1 MTSLEMECTAEN
13 IDLPE
18 PMTQTGRLRQA
29 GARLLNHA
37 NILFGVS
44 LLLLLVPGKHPD
56 STLYSWYLVGFLFFA
71 AALYAVT
78 ALFAAGNEAKRRSAT
93 DITAIL
99 FAGVIFWELT
109 TSKLDLFERL
119 IFPVPGKVVAVF
131 IDEIPMFMSCLA
143 SSLQLLGAGYSLA
156 LVTAI
161 PLALLIGWRKRLFA
175 VANPMTKVLGPIPPI
190 VYIPY
195 SIAIFPTFK
204 CSSIFIIFIGAFWP
218 VFINTLNGTFNIEPK
233 IIDSARVL
241 NVKEKTLLF
250 RIILPA
256 ILPSIISGAT
266 LGLVFSFILLTAA
279 EMIGSASGLGWYV
292 KYFSDFADYPRVV
305 AGIIFIGLVVTAITF
320 VFERI
325 EKKLLR
331 WRN

>member
-1 MTSLEMECTAEN
+1 MEQIAEN
-13 IDLPE
+13 IEIAGKTSQFKPFL
-18 PMTQTGRLRQA
+18 QL

-37 NILFGVS
+37 NILFGVA
-44 LLLLLVPGKHPD
+44 LLLLAMPGKRPVTDVDAWH
-56 STLYSWYLVGFLFFA
+56 LVGFLLFVIF
-71 AALYAVT
+71 LYGVSCLLWAS
-78 ALFAAGNEAKRRSAT
+78 NDSKRRSTT
-93 DITAIL
+93 DITAIV
-99 FAGVIFWELT
+99 FAVVILWELT
-109 TSKLDLFERL
+109 TTKLDLFERL
-119 IFPVPGKVVAVF
+119 IFPVPGKVIAVF
-131 IDEIPMFMSCLA
+131 IGEIPMFMKCLG
-143 SSLQLLGAGYSLA
+143 SSLQLLGAGYGLA

-161 PLALLIGWRKRLFA
+161 PLALVIGWRKRLFA
-175 VANPMTKVLGPIPPI
+175 VVNPMTKVLGPIPPI

-256 ILPSIISGAT
+256 ILPAILSGAT

-279 EMIGSASGLGWYV
+279 EMIGSSSGLGWYV

-305 AGIIFIGLVVTAITF
+305 AGIFFIGLVVTAITF
-320 VFERI
+320 FFELI

-331 WRN
+331 WRS

>member
-1 MTSLEMECTAEN
+1 MDNTARN
-13 IDLPE
+13 IDIPRKE
-18 PMTQTGRLRQA
+18 PQEQEPQKTRPRRA

-37 NILFGVS
+37 NLLFGIA
-44 LLLLLVPGKHPD
+44 LLLMAVPGKRPVADIHAWH
-56 STLYSWYLVGFLFFA
+56 LAGFLLFVE
-71 AALYAVT
+71 ALYGVT
-78 ALFAAGNEAKRRSAT
+78 LFWARSEMKRRSAT
-93 DITAIL
+93 DLTAIVL
-99 FAGVIFWELT
+99 AGAILWELT

-119 IFPVPGKVVAVF
+119 IFPVPGKVIAVF
-131 IDEIPMFMSCLA
+131 LEEIPMFMKCLA
-143 SSLQLLGAGYSLA
+143 SSLQLLGAGFTLA

-161 PLALLIGWRKRLFA
+161 PLALIIGWRKRLFA

-218 VFINTLNGTFNIEPK
+218 IFINTLNGTFNIEPK

-241 NVKEKTLLF
+241 NVREKTLLF

-256 ILPSIISGAT
+256 ILPAIISGAT

-279 EMIGSASGLGWYV
+279 EMIGSSSGLGWYV

-305 AGIIFIGLVVTAITF
+305 AGIIFIGMVVTAITF
-320 VFERI
+320 FFELI

-331 WRN
+331 WRG

>member
-1 MTSLEMECTAEN
+1 MDNTAKN
-13 IDLPE
+13 IDIPE
-18 PMTQTGRLRQA
+18 QEPQKNRPLQA

-37 NILFGVS
+37 NILFGIS
-44 LLLLLVPGKHPD
+44 LLLMAVPGKRPVADIHAWHLAGFLLFVEALYGA
-56 STLYSWYLVGFLFFA
+56 STLFWA
-71 AALYAVT
+71 RT
-78 ALFAAGNEAKRRSAT
+78 EIKRRSAT
-93 DITAIL
+93 DITAIV
-99 FAGVIFWELT
+99 FAGVILWELT

-119 IFPVPGKVVAVF
+119 IFPVPGKVIAVF
-131 IDEIPMFMSCLA
+131 LKEIPIFMKCLG
-143 SSLQLLGAGYSLA
+143 SSLQLLGAGFSLA

-175 VANPMTKVLGPIPPI
+175 LANPMTKVLGPIPPI

-218 VFINTLNGTFNIEPK
+218 IFINTLNGTFNIEPK

-256 ILPSIISGAT
+256 ILPAIISGAT

-279 EMIGSASGLGWYV
+279 EMIGSSSGLGWYV

-305 AGIIFIGLVVTAITF
+305 AGIIFIGMVVTAITF
-320 VFERI
+320 FFELI

-331 WRN
+331 WRS

>member
-1 MTSLEMECTAEN
+1 MNNVIKN
-13 IDLPE
+13 IDVLEKGSRGYRNAAYLADP
-18 PMTQTGRLRQA
+18 
-29 GARLLNHA
+29 A
-37 NILFGVS
+37 NILFIIS
-44 LLLLLVPGKHPD
+44 LLLMCVPGKRPVD
-56 STLYSWYLVGFLFFA
+56 STCYWHLIGFLICVEGLYCGSMLFFA
-71 AALYAVT
+71 RT
-78 ALFAAGNEAKRRSAT
+78 AIKKRSAG
-93 DITAIL
+93 DITVIVFSWIIL
-99 FAGVIFWELT
+99 WELGT
-109 TSKLDLFERL
+109 AKLDLFERL

-131 IDEIPMFMSCLA
+131 IEEIPIFMKCLG
-143 SSLQLLGAGYSLA
+143 SSLQLLGAGYTLA

-161 PLALLIGWRKRLFA
+161 PLALLIGWRKRLYA

-218 VFINTLNGTFNIEPK
+218 VFINTLNGTFSIEQK
-233 IIDSARVL
+233 IIDSAKVL
-241 NVKEKTLLF
+241 NVKERTLLF

-279 EMIGSASGLGWYV
+279 EMIGSSSGLGWYV

-305 AGIIFIGLVVTAITF
+305 AGIIFIGMVVTAITF
-320 VFERI
+320 FFEII
-325 EKKLLR
+325 ERKLLR

>member
-1 MTSLEMECTAEN
+1 MNTVLKN
-13 IDLPE
+13 IEFPKKE
-18 PMTQTGRLRQA
+18 KASPWYGNVMRYA
-29 GARLLNHA
+29 NHA
-37 NILFGVS
+37 NILFFIS
-44 LLLLLVPGKHPD
+44 LGLFLIPNKRPVDSSQIWHLVGLLVFIEAVYFSSLACFSSSD
-56 STLYSWYLVGFLFFA
+56 S
-71 AALYAVT
+71 
-78 ALFAAGNEAKRRSAT
+78 KKRSAG
-93 DITAIL
+93 DITALVLGWIIL
-99 FAGVIFWELT
+99 WELCT
-109 TSKLDLFERL
+109 TKLDLFERL

-131 IDEIPMFMSCLA
+131 LEEIPVFLKCLG
-143 SSLQLLGAGYSLA
+143 SSLQLLGAGYTLA
-156 LVTAI
+156 VATAI

-204 CSSIFIIFIGAFWP
+204 CSSIFIIFVGAFWP
-218 VFINTLNGTFNIEPK
+218 VFINTLNGTFNIEQK
-233 IIDSARVL
+233 IIDSAKVL
-241 NVKEKTLLF
+241 NVRERTLLF

-256 ILPSIISGAT
+256 ILPAIISGAT

-279 EMIGSASGLGWYV
+279 EMIGSSSGLGWYV

-305 AGIIFIGLVVTAITF
+305 AGIIFIGMVVTGITF
-320 VFERI
+320 FFELI